1 MKRRHFVLGAAV
13 AAAVG
18 RGDMAPATADRLVT
32 AYTERMAG

>member
-1 MKRRHFVLGAAV
+1 MLASVGAAV

-18 RGDMAPATADRLVT
+18 RGDLSPDTADRLLT